1 MEYEEIKEVTEDF
14 CEFEVGDCVHVLAY
28 VGLVTETRFDCHLGE
43 WQYKVSWNDGDTTIE
58 DNDSGIISS
67 KEWVPKYTKNWK
79 KEA

>member
-1 MEYEEIKEVTEDF
+1 MEYEEIEEVTEDF

-28 VGLVTETRFDCHLGE
+28 VGLVTKVQFDPHLQE
-43 WQYKVSWNDGDTTIE
+43 WQYRVLWNDGDRTME
-58 DNDSGIISS
+58 ANNSGIISS